1 MSVENLSE
9 EKDWNMLGTLKSLKA
24 VLDDLMEQEGD
35 WDKIYNHFGYMA
47 ENETEAKKK
56 LLYISDVEY
65 TDGEA
70 KEARKSAIEMIEGIE
85 DEALL
90 ELMYKYMKR
99 VIDEE
104 KEKKNG

>member
-1 MSVENLSE
+1 MD
-9 EKDWNMLGTLKSLKA
+9 KFDQII
-24 VLDDLMEQEGD
+24 DDYKE
-35 WDKIYNHFGYMA
+35 
-47 ENETEAKKK
+47 KK
-56 LLYISDVEY
+56 LGVDEAVEKLCALDREKMSSAEY

-70 KEARKSAIEMIEGIE
+70 KEAKKRAIEMIEGIE

>member
-1 MSVENLSE
+1 MELPA
-9 EKDWNMLGTLKSLKA
+9 LK
-24 VLDDLMEQEGD
+24 VG
-35 WDKIYNHFGYMA
+35 
-47 ENETEAKKK
+47 K
-56 LLYISDVEY
+56 LRPTPVVRGGI
-65 TDGEA
+65 T
-70 KEARKSAIEMIEGIE
+70 EGIE

>member
-1 MSVENLSE
+1 MN
-9 EKDWNMLGTLKSLKA
+9 
-24 VLDDLMEQEGD
+24 
-35 WDKIYNHFGYMA
+35 
-47 ENETEAKKK
+47 
-56 LLYISDVEY
+56 
-65 TDGEA
+65 
-70 KEARKSAIEMIEGIE
+70 EGIE

>member
-1 MSVENLSE
+1 MD
-9 EKDWNMLGTLKSLKA
+9 KFDQII
-24 VLDDLMEQEGD
+24 DDY
-35 WDKIYNHFGYMA
+35 K
-47 ENETEAKKK
+47 KKK
-56 LLYISDVEY
+56 L
-65 TDGEA
+65 GEA
-70 KEARKSAIEMIEGIE
+70 KEARKSAIEMIEEIE

>member
-1 MSVENLSE
+1 M
-9 EKDWNMLGTLKSLKA
+9 
-24 VLDDLMEQEGD
+24 
-35 WDKIYNHFGYMA
+35 
-47 ENETEAKKK
+47 
-56 LLYISDVEY
+56 
-65 TDGEA
+65 GEA

-104 KEKKNG
+104 KEENNG